1 MKGTSPSRAI
11 RAVAAIGSGVPRW
24 EVQCLIKSLL
34 RGMSMTNV
42 TVGNDLAKNLFAVQ
56 GIETTGKAVL
66 V

>member
-1 MKGTSPSRAI
+1 
-11 RAVAAIGSGVPRW
+11 
-24 EVQCLIKSLL
+24 
-34 RGMSMTNV
+34 MTNV